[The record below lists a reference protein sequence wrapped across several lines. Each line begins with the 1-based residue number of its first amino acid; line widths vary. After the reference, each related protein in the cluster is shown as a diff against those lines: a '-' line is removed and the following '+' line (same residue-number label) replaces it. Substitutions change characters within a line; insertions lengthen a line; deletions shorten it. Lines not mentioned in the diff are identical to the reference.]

1 MVMLEKAPQSSP
13 SNGPQITVRLRT
25 RKELETIRRAA
36 KALNVS
42 ANTLMS
48 DASVRC
54 AEEILDRVRAEKD
67 ASVRRAEEILDRVRA
82 EKEAE
87 QRSA

>member
-1 MVMLEKAPQSSP
+1 MSMEKQPEKSP
-13 SNGPQITVRLRT
+13 TKGPSVSVRFRT

-36 KALNVS
+36 KALNIS
-42 ANTLMS
+42 INTLAS
-48 DASVRC
+48 DATVKS
-54 AEEILDRVRAEKD
+54 AEAILGK
-67 ASVRRAEEILDRVRA
+67 IRA